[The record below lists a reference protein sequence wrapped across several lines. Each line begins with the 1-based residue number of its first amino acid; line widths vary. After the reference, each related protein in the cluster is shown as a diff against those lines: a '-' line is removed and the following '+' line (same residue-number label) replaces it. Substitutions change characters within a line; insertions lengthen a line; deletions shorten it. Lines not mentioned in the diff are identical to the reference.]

1 MQFDDRLATVLRM
14 QAGSVRAA
22 HTQFRQLLDLA
33 GSAPEG
39 ADDAQLETAYERLSV
54 LSAEIPAEIRA
65 MMIREP
71 GLRLRNPAFVA
82 YLASQ
87 ELPVAIAAMGSAR
100 LGEAQWEALI
110 PALPVAV
117 RAHLRERK
125 DLPPPTRDLLAILG
139 VRDLVLANGAAPADA
154 VEQRAAAEPAMT
166 LARRPGPAPK
176 PAPAPAPEPIVEPIE
191 VLDLDPALALTGD
204 DGGAE
209 DGNGGIRA
217 IVRRIEAFQRA
228 RASTPA
234 SGSRSADAPR
244 LPLGEQADE
253 DAAEPLHSFDFITDA
268 DGRIA
273 WADAA
278 VAPMTVGMA
287 LASRKGDSPARSDA
301 PTIAAM
307 RRRQPVRGGRL
318 VLEGAPAIEGD
329 WRMDAMPVFSS
340 SGGRF
345 SGYRGRMHRLAE
357 PAPGEVAAEPVDSPA
372 DRMRQVIHELRTP
385 VNAIQGFA
393 EIIQQQLFGPTP
405 NEYRALAAT
414 IAGDAARMLAGF
426 EELDRLVRLESA
438 ALDLEQGSCDLNAI
452 VAGTTA
458 QLDRVLR
465 ARSAGL
471 TLLAT
476 GNGCPVPLA
485 RNDAE
490 MLVWR
495 ILATLAGAVSPGE
508 ELQAVL
514 AQNGSKTGLEI
525 DLPAA
530 LAGRDDLFEST
541 APAQAQAVSA
551 GMFGAGFT
559 LRLARAEAR
568 AAGGEL
574 VREEDLLIL
583 TLPLSTSIRN
593 DIVNNDMDLG
603 GEMADTG

>member
-117 RAHLRERK
+117 RAHLRQRK

-139 VRDLVLANGAAPADA
+139 VRDLVLSNGAGPAEV
-154 VEQRAAAEPAMT
+154 VENRPAAEPAIT
-166 LARRPGPAPK
+166 LARRPEATPK
-176 PAPAPAPEPIVEPIE
+176 PAPEPTVEPIE

-204 DGGAE
+204 DGTGE

-234 SGSRSADAPR
+234 SSSRSADAPR
-244 LPLGEQADE
+244 LPLGEQADD

-287 LASRKGDSPARSDA
+287 LASRKGDSPARTDI

-318 VLEGAPAIEGD
+318 VLEGAPAIEGN
-329 WRMDAMPVFSS
+329 WRMDAMPVFSP

-345 SGYRGRMHRLAE
+345 SGYRGRMRRLAE
-357 PAPGEVAAEPVDSPA
+357 PAPGEAAAEPVDSPA

-426 EELDRLVRLESA
+426 EELDRLVRLESG
-438 ALDLEQGSCDLNAI
+438 ALDLEEGSCDLNAI

-471 TLLAT
+471 MLLAT
-476 GNGCPVPLA
+476 GNDCPVPLA

-514 AQNGSKTGLEI
+514 AQNGSRTGLEI

-574 VREEDLLIL
+574 AREEDLLIL
-583 TLPLSTSIRN
+583 TLPLSTSTRN

>member
-117 RAHLRERK
+117 RAHLRQRK

-139 VRDLVLANGAAPADA
+139 VRDLVLSNGAGPAEV
-154 VEQRAAAEPAMT
+154 VENRPAAEPAIT
-166 LARRPGPAPK
+166 LARRPEVTPK
-176 PAPAPAPEPIVEPIE
+176 PAPEPTVEPIE

-204 DGGAE
+204 DGTGE

-234 SGSRSADAPR
+234 SSSRSADAPR
-244 LPLGEQADE
+244 LPLGEQADD

-287 LASRKGDSPARSDA
+287 LASRKGDSPARTDI

-318 VLEGAPAIEGD
+318 VLEGAPAIEGN
-329 WRMDAMPVFSS
+329 WRMDAMPVFSP

-345 SGYRGRMHRLAE
+345 SGYRGRIRRLAE
-357 PAPGEVAAEPVDSPA
+357 PTPGEAAAEPVDSPA

-426 EELDRLVRLESA
+426 EELDRLVRLESG
-438 ALDLEQGSCDLNAI
+438 ALALEEGSCDLNAI

-476 GNGCPVPLA
+476 GNDCPVPLA
-485 RNDAE
+485 CNDAE

-495 ILATLAGAVSPGE
+495 ILATLAGTVSPGE

-514 AQNGSKTGLEI
+514 AQNGSRTGLEI
-525 DLPAA
+525 DLPAV

-574 VREEDLLIL
+574 AREDDLLIL

>member
-33 GSAPEG
+33 GSAPDS

-65 MMIREP
+65 AMIREA
-71 GLRLRNPAFVA
+71 GMRLRNPAFVA

-100 LGEAQWEALI
+100 LGDAQWEALI

-117 RAHLRERK
+117 RAHLRQRT
-125 DLPPPTRDLLAILG
+125 DLPPATRDLLAILG
-139 VRDLVLANGAAPADA
+139 VRDLVLPGGDAQPGSMVIDQPSSAIHPGVKPAMAPAVRTGPQAAPELADQA
-154 VEQRAAAEPAMT
+154 
-166 LARRPGPAPK
+166 
-176 PAPAPAPEPIVEPIE
+176 IE
-191 VLDLDPALALTGD
+191 VLDLDPALALAGE
-204 DGGAE
+204 E
-209 DGNGGIRA
+209 DNGGIRA

-228 RASTPA
+228 RAEAPRPA
-234 SGSRSADAPR
+234 TSADAPR

-253 DAAEPLHSFDFITDA
+253 NAADLPQSFDFITDA

-273 WADAA
+273 WAEPA
-278 VAPMTVGMA
+278 VASMTVGMA
-287 LASRKGDSPARSDA
+287 LASKKGDSPARADV
-301 PTIAAM
+301 PTMAAM

-318 VLEGAPAIEGD
+318 VLEGAPAIEGN
-329 WRMDAMPVFSS
+329 WRMDAMPVFAP

-345 SGYRGRMHRLAE
+345 AGYRGRMRRRAE
-357 PAPGEVAAEPVDSPA
+357 PAVDEAAAEPIDSPA
-372 DRMRQVIHELRTP
+372 DRMRQIIHELRTP

-426 EELDRLVRLESA
+426 EELDRLVKLESG
-438 ALDLEQGSCDLNAI
+438 ALEMDEGSSDLNAI
-452 VAGTTA
+452 VAGTVA
-458 QLDRVLR
+458 QLDQVLR

-471 TLLAT
+471 TLLAK
-476 GNGCPVPLA
+476 GPGCPVPLA
-485 RNDAE
+485 CNDAE
-490 MLVWR
+490 MLIWR

-508 ELQAVL
+508 ELRAVL
-514 AQNGSKTGLEI
+514 TQNGTKAGLEI

-568 AAGGEL
+568 TVGGEL
-574 VREEDLLIL
+574 AREGDFLIL
-583 TLPLSTSIRN
+583 SLPLFASIRHE
-593 DIVNNDMDLG
+593 IANNDMDLDG
-603 GEMADTG
+603 QIADTG